1 MCRATCAALLSVT
14 CTITQQPGTHTT
26 LVCSLE
32 CFCAPLCNWICAES
46 APIEAESR
54 THQLERL
61 CTEANLPQPQI
72 EINQAVKEGYGTGV
86 VALVTVGQER
96 FISAVEADQHNACE
110 GALEKALAQLAK
122 STSSSMDSPSKQSG
136 TAGEDSAD
144 SASGAKQ
151 LRYKNDL
158 QELLQKRGFPLP
170 TYTCRATNGGFI
182 ATVSFVA
189 TRKGDAD
196 TRQDLSLSEPQPTKK
211 KAEQAVAKRAL
222 EWLGTSPQ

>member
-1 MCRATCAALLSVT
+1 MSAAA
-14 CTITQQPGTHTT
+14 QEQ
-26 LVCSLE
+26 
-32 CFCAPLCNWICAES
+32 N
-46 APIEAESR
+46 SR

-96 FISAVEADQHNACE
+96 FISAVEADQHDACE
-110 GALEKALAQLAK
+110 NALEKALAQLAR
-122 STSSSMDSPSKQSG
+122 STSSHVESSAKQPGSA
-136 TAGEDSAD
+136 TEDSAD
-144 SASGAKQ
+144 SASVAKQ

-170 TYTCRATNGGFI
+170 TYTCRETNGGFI

-189 TRKGDAD
+189 ARKGDTD
-196 TRQDLSLSEPQPTKK
+196 RRQDLSLSEPQPTKK
-211 KAEQAVAKRAL
+211 RAEQAVAKRAL
-222 EWLGTSPQ
+222 EWLSTNPQL